1 MEIRHV
7 RVFREV
13 VEQGG
18 FSRAAKSLG
27 ATQSTVSKAV
37 AQLEHDCGSPL
48 LDRSG
53 RKPSMTPAG
62 EIVYRRGLTLLRERE
77 ALRGDLDAIRGHRKG
92 RLSLG
97 IPPLGS
103 GVLFAQAMALYRQR
117 YPDIEIHLHEAGGRR
132 LEEAVLAGEIEL
144 GITLPPLVK
153 GCVWEEIYSEPVMA
167 LLPPG
172 FAWPKG
178 KPIRLRQLA
187 QERFILFEEGFALN
201 AIIATACRKRGFLPV
216 EAARSGQ
223 ADFIMALVA
232 AGLGVAF
239 LPRLVVEVQRRL
251 PIRAVLLDEADL
263 RWTPGLIWR
272 RGHPL
277 SPAAQAW
284 ADLLRESFPQK
295 QGK

>member
-53 RKPSMTPAG
+53 RKPSMTP
-62 EIVYRRGLTLLRERE
+62 
-77 ALRGDLDAIRGHRKG
+77 
-92 RLSLG
+92 
-97 IPPLGS
+97 
-103 GVLFAQAMALYRQR
+103 
-117 YPDIEIHLHEAGGRR
+117 
-132 LEEAVLAGEIEL
+132 AGEIEL

-201 AIIATACRKRGFLPV
+201 AIIITACRKRGFLPV

-251 PIRAVLLDEADL
+251 PIRAVLLDESDL

-284 ADLLRESFPQK
+284 FDLLRESFPK
-295 QGK
+295 VSKK